1 MREPINFRAG
11 IVLLPVGKFTL
22 LHDSPLNDLSDRPLV
37 ATAIIPSTLSETGA
51 GFYGTFY
58 PTRLSKLDYELYV
71 TQGFSGYST
80 VNGVPNT
87 PVITA
92 ENGLPGA
99 RQRVSTG
106 DGRFGNKHGNAR
118 VGPLPFR

>member
-37 ATAIIPSTLSETGA
+37 AAAIIPSTLSETGA

-58 PTRLSKLDYELYV
+58 PTRLSKLDYELYA
-71 TQGFSGYST
+71 TQGFNGYNT
-80 VNGVPNT
+80 VGGIANT
-87 PVITA
+87 PVIT
-92 ENGLPGA
+92 PGGCA
-99 RQRVSTG
+99 PDVRPSRTG
-106 DGRFGNKHGNAR
+106 GG
-118 VGPLPFR
+118 